1 MIRETEYRRAYE
13 TKKEP
18 EGVYI
23 MNEFCCSIEEDATVE
38 DIPDIL
44 RLYYDRA
51 LTCEQN
57 EFVTEVLCKIIK
69 KNPRDAA
76 KNIIANIRILQE
88 ENAEECST
96 DIPMIFIYWYPQ
108 FKNIFMEELKKADI
122 ENQKY
127 IIDHIEYYYAHH
139 SKQGYVEKYRDFL
152 EEYKLL

>member
-1 MIRETEYRRAYE
+1 MNRESEYRSAYE
-13 TKKEP
+13 AKKEP

-23 MNEFCCSIEEDATVE
+23 MNQFCCSIEKDATVE
-38 DIPDIL
+38 DIPDLL
-44 RLYYDRA
+44 RLYYDRVH
-51 LTCEQN
+51 TEEQN

-76 KNIIANIRILQE
+76 KNIIANIRILEE
-88 ENAEECST
+88 ENAEECFT
-96 DIPMIFIYWYPQ
+96 EITMIFIFWYPQ

-152 EEYKLL
+152 EEYKL